1 MGIKV
6 GGLLSAITGNRYTR
20 LLLIAGTVCLVDQ
33 LVKALIVATVPIH
46 QTIPVI
52 PGFFNLTH
60 IYNPGGA
67 FGFLAASPSELRHLF
82 FLISSMAAMG
92 LVFFLYVKTP
102 PGQGLLEVGL
112 SLIMGGA
119 VGNILDRIRLGK
131 VIDFLDLYIKNLHW
145 PAFNVAD
152 SAITIGI
159 GLFIYHLIFKDLNR
173 SGE

>member
-1 MGIKV
+1 MKTEV
-6 GGLLSAITGNRYTR
+6 GGSLSSILRNRYAR
-20 LLLIAGTVCLVDQ
+20 LLMIAGTVCLVDQ
-33 LVKALIVATVPIH
+33 LVKALIVATVPVH

-67 FGFLAASPSELRHLF
+67 FGFLSGSPSELRHLF
-82 FLISSMAAMG
+82 FLISSLVAMG
-92 LVFFLYVKTP
+92 LIFFLYAKTV
-102 PGQGLLEVGL
+102 PGQGLMQLGL

-119 VGNILDRIRLGK
+119 IGNILDRVRIGK
-131 VIDFLDLYIKNLHW
+131 VVDFLDLYVKNLHW

-159 GLFIYHLIFKDLNR
+159 GFFIYHLLFKEPN
-173 SGE
+173 

>member
-1 MGIKV
+1 MRDGAR
-6 GGLLSAITGNRYTR
+6 GSLGAIFRNRYAK
-20 LLLIAGTVCLVDQ
+20 LLMIAGSVCIADQ
-33 LVKALIVATVPIH
+33 IVKALIVATVPVY

-67 FGFLAASPSELRHLF
+67 FGFLSGSPSVLRHAF
-82 FLISSMAAMG
+82 FLISSVVAMG
-92 LVFFLYVKTP
+92 LILFLYAKTP
-102 PGQGLLEVGL
+102 PGQGWLEVGL

-119 VGNILDRIRLGK
+119 IGNILDRIRIGK
-131 VIDFLDLYIKNLHW
+131 VIDFLDLYIKDLHW

-159 GLFIYHLIFKDLNR
+159 GFFIYHLLFKDLN
-173 SGE
+173 